1 MSNREITPT
10 TPQTVKKASAELRS
24 IGWIGFWLQL
34 ILAVVS
40 TLIFLFAIPAA
51 NMGVKNPGTGGSLF
65 FAVCGLLALY
75 VSIYWFFN
83 YVSIG
88 RKLKNP
94 DLRPKK
100 ADTIKAIRW
109 GLIISSI
116 GMGLTIL
123 GAESISGTLL
133 GKSLAIAQPF
143 AVYSPD
149 TLSKIIQP
157 LDIFIVLG
165 NTHTITAHFLGLLGS
180 LWLLHRT
187 TK

>member
-1 MSNREITPT
+1 
-10 TPQTVKKASAELRS
+10 VKKASSELRLV
-24 IGWIGFWLQL
+24 GWIGFWLQL

-65 FAVCGLLALY
+65 FAVCGLLGLY
-75 VSIYWFFN
+75 VSIYWFFK
-83 YVSIG
+83 YVTIG
-88 RKLKNP
+88 RKLRNP

-100 ADTIKAIRW
+100 ADTIKSIQL

-116 GMGLTIL
+116 GMAFTIL

-157 LDIFIVLG
+157 IDIFIVLG

-180 LWLLHRT
+180 LFLLYRT